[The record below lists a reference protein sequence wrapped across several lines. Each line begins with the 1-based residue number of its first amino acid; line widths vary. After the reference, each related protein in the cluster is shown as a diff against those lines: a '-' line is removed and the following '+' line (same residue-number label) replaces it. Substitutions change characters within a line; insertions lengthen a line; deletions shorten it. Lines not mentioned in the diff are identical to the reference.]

1 MATATETKNTA
12 LTVWNN
18 LPAGYEFPE
27 QDLRPERYRVKARG
41 FEGPVD
47 TVPSMTG
54 VILAVREA
62 RWMPFIGLDEKG
74 NEIERDPV
82 PTQCQLTERG
92 IGEWHLDPLNANG
105 ETERREC
112 ANCPMNRWGSAA
124 NGGKGKGCR
133 EKRLLLVLRDGEAL
147 PVVVVAPPTSLL
159 SVGQFET
166 RAAARRKRLGQIHV
180 KLSATYQKSAQM
192 EWGVL
197 AIEELELL
205 DDAAQAALVERLM
218 DGPLHEFYTLWTQP
232 PVQQD
237 QTF

>member
-12 LTVWNN
+12 LTVWNK
-18 LPAGYEFPE
+18 LPAGFEFPE

-47 TVPSMTG
+47 TVPNMTG

-62 RWMPFIGLDEKG
+62 RWMPFIEFDDKG

-82 PTQCQLTERG
+82 PTQCQLAERG
-92 IGEWHLDPLNANG
+92 IGEWHLDPLNPNG
-105 ETERREC
+105 EIARREC
-112 ANCPMNRWGSAA
+112 ATCPMNKWGSAA
-124 NGGKGKGCR
+124 NGGKGKACR

-166 RAAARRKRLGQIHV
+166 RAAARRLRLGQIHV
-180 KLSATYQKSAQM
+180 KMSATYQKSAQM

-205 DDAAQAALVERLM
+205 DEAAQAALVERLM

>member
-12 LTVWNN
+12 LTVWAK

-27 QDLRPERYRVKARG
+27 QDLRPERYRIKARG

-47 TVPSMTG
+47 TVTNMTG

-62 RWMPFIGLDEKG
+62 RWMPFIELDGKG

-82 PTQCQLTERG
+82 PTQCQLVERG
-92 IGEWHLDPLNANG
+92 VGEWHTAPLDIDGPV
-105 ETERREC
+105 ERREC
-112 ANCPMNRWGSAA
+112 ASCPMNRWGTAA
-124 NGGKGKGCR
+124 NGGKGKACR

-166 RAAARRKRLGQIHV
+166 RAAARRLRLGQIHV
-180 KLSATYQKSAQM
+180 KLSTSYQKSGQM

-197 AIEELELL
+197 SIEELEIL
-205 DDAAQAALVERLM
+205 DAAAQAALVERLM
-218 DGPLHEFYTLWTQP
+218 DGPLHDFYTAWTQP